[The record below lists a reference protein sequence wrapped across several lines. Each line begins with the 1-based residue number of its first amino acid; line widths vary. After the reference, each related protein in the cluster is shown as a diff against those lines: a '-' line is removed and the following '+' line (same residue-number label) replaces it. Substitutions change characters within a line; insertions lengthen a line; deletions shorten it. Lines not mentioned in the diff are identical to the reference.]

1 MKNKMMEAKK
11 QRMLS
16 AAKGQR
22 KGIFILHCYEEKTPD
37 SLTWWDDF
45 SFHLNGIRHTV
56 CFIHPRMKYKD
67 ECEKIVWDKLY
78 PSYPKNDVAWKPY
91 STKKLG
97 NSRKKITGFTME
109 DSNKEAMNAW
119 HKNLWE
125 QQEGFLVNKDN
136 GVVARPSV
144 RVEWWNY
151 SKGIEICVPYSITS
165 YEEAEF
171 FVLLVRS
178 MYASGRLYEWVD
190 KMQAITY
197 DVNNWNTEQEKRK

>member
-22 KGIFILHCYEEKTPD
+22 KGVSILHYYGNKTPD

-45 SFHLNGIRHTV
+45 AFYLNGVRYVV
-56 CFIHPRMKYKD
+56 CFTHPRMKYKD
-67 ECEKIVWDKLY
+67 ECEQIVWDKLY
-78 PSYPKNDVAWKPY
+78 PSYPKNDVTWKPY

-97 NSRKKITGFTME
+97 NSRKKVVGFTME
-109 DSNKEAMNAW
+109 DSNKEEIETW
-119 HKNLWE
+119 HKKFWE
-125 QQEGFLVNKDN
+125 QEKAFLGNKNN

-151 SKGIEICVPYSITS
+151 CKGVEICVPESITCQ
-165 YEEAEF
+165 EEAER
-171 FVLLVRS
+171 FVGMIRD
-178 MYASGRLYEWVD
+178 MYKIGFLYEWIDMLNSV
-190 KMQAITY
+190 TY
-197 DVNNWNTEQEKRK
+197 DISNWNDEKERRK